1 MNKRV
6 TASEANRNFSRL
18 LKHVE
23 KGGDVTLTSH
33 GRVVARIV
41 PASEEDET
49 RDKAWKRLLAEL
61 RKKPAMN
68 IGPWTRD
75 ELYDDE

>member
-1 MNKRV
+1 MTKIV
-6 TASEANRNFSRL
+6 TASEANRHFSRL

-41 PASEEDET
+41 PASEEDEAK
-49 RDKAWKRLLAEL
+49 DKAWKQLLAEL
-61 RKKPAMN
+61 RKRPTVN
-68 IGPWTRD
+68 IGRWTRD
-75 ELYDDE
+75 ELYDDD